1 MRILWVKAGKI
12 LPVDTGGKIRSF
24 NLLKHLARRNDFTL
38 LSYYDGPQDKQY
50 EEEINRIVPTV
61 AVSTGAPESSAGQM
75 INYLKR
81 LPNSAPY
88 AVTKFTSNK
97 VRSLISE
104 WDRQRRFDVL
114 VCDFLSASLNFEKR
128 LRTPVVLFQ
137 HNVESAL
144 WKRQAKHEASTVK
157 RLAFKME
164 SAKMSPYERAAVRRF
179 QHVIAVSDHDRE
191 LMSAMTDASR
201 ISVVPTGVDLAEYG
215 ALTKKPRPLNE
226 ESNVLFLGSMD
237 WEANI
242 DGVDFFCR
250 DVWPSVKAAVP
261 AAKFWVVGR
270 NPPPRI
276 ATRASDSIVVT
287 GRVDS
292 VLPYLHDAAVFVVP
306 LRIGGGTRLKIYEAM
321 AAGKATVSTTI
332 GAEGLDV
339 HHGEDIL
346 LADDAESFA
355 ASVVD
360 LLKDNEKRTRLGEN
374 AARLAAQYDWAIISE
389 RFEKILVQATEV
401 ASPQPVTLDVAA
413 GNA

>member
-1 MRILWVKAGKI
+1 M
-12 LPVDTGGKIRSF
+12 PVDTGGKIRSF
-24 NLLKHLARRNDFTL
+24 NLLKHLAARNDFTL

-50 EEEINRIVPTV
+50 EEEINRIVPTI
-61 AVSTGAPESSAGQM
+61 AVNTGTPESSAGQM
-75 INYLKR
+75 INYFKR
-81 LPNSAPY
+81 LPNAAPY
-88 AVTKFTSNK
+88 AVTKFTSPRVK
-97 VRSLISE
+97 SLISQ
-104 WDRQRRFDVL
+104 WDQQHRFDVL
-114 VCDFLSASLNFEKR
+114 VCDFLSASLNFEKS

-144 WKRQAKHEASTVK
+144 WQRQAKHEANLFK
-157 RLAFKME
+157 RLAFKLE
-164 SAKMSPYERAAVRRF
+164 SAKMSAYERAAVRRF
-179 QHVIAVSDHDRE
+179 RHVIAVSDHDRE
-191 LMSAMTDASR
+191 LMSAMTDKSR

-215 ALTKKPRPLNE
+215 ALTKKPRPQNDE
-226 ESNVLFLGSMD
+226 PNVLFLGSMD

-250 DVWPSVKAAVP
+250 DVWPVVKAAVP

-276 ATRASDSIVVT
+276 VTRASDSIVVT

-321 AAGKATVSTTI
+321 AAGKASVSTTI

-339 HHGEDIL
+339 HHADDIL

-360 LLKDNEKRTRLGEN
+360 LLRNDGKRSRLGEN
-374 AARLAAQYDWAIISE
+374 AARLAAQYDWAIISQ
-389 RFEKILVQATEV
+389 RFENILAQAATV
-401 ASPQPVTLDVAA
+401 ASPQPATLDVAA

>member
-1 MRILWVKAGKI
+1 MRLLWVKAGKI

-24 NLLKHLARRNDFTL
+24 NLLKHLAARNDFTL

-50 EEEINRIVPTV
+50 EEEINRIVPTI
-61 AVSTGAPESSAGQM
+61 AVNTGTPESSAGQM
-75 INYLKR
+75 INYFKR
-81 LPNSAPY
+81 LPNAAPY
-88 AVTKFTSNK
+88 AVTKFTSPRVK
-97 VRSLISE
+97 SLISQ
-104 WDRQRRFDVL
+104 WDQQHRFDVL
-114 VCDFLSASLNFEKR
+114 VCDFLSASLNFEKS

-144 WKRQAKHEASTVK
+144 WQRQAKHEANLFK
-157 RLAFKME
+157 RLAFKLE
-164 SAKMSPYERAAVRRF
+164 SAKMSAYERAAVRRF
-179 QHVIAVSDHDRE
+179 RHVIAVSDHDRE
-191 LMSAMTDASR
+191 LMSAMTDKSR

-215 ALTKKPRPLNE
+215 ALTKKPRPQNDE
-226 ESNVLFLGSMD
+226 PNVLFLGSMD

-250 DVWPSVKAAVP
+250 DVWPVVKAAVP

-276 ATRASDSIVVT
+276 VTRASDSIVVT

-321 AAGKATVSTTI
+321 AAGKASVSTTI

-339 HHGEDIL
+339 HHADDIL

-360 LLKDNEKRTRLGEN
+360 LLRNDGKRSRLGEN
-374 AARLAAQYDWAIISE
+374 AARLAAQYDWAIISQ
-389 RFEKILVQATEV
+389 RFENILAQAATV
-401 ASPQPVTLDVAA
+401 ASPQPATLDVAA

>member
-24 NLLKHLARRNDFTL
+24 NLLKHLAGRNEFTL
-38 LSYYDGPQDKQY
+38 LSYYDGPQDKHY

-61 AVSTGAPESSAGQM
+61 AVNTGTPESSTGQI
-75 INYLKR
+75 INYFKR
-81 LPNSAPY
+81 LPNPAPY
-88 AVTKFTSNK
+88 AVTKFTSPRVK
-97 VRSLISE
+97 SLISQ
-104 WDRQRRFDVL
+104 WDQQQRFDVL
-114 VCDFLSASLNFEKR
+114 VCDFLSASLNFEKS

-144 WKRQAKHEASTVK
+144 WQRQAKHEANLLK
-157 RLAFKME
+157 RFAFKIE
-164 SAKMSPYERAAVRRF
+164 SAKMNAYERAAVRRF
-179 QHVIAVSDHDRE
+179 RHVIAVSDHDRE
-191 LMSAMTDASR
+191 LMSAMTDKSR

-215 ALTKKPRPLNE
+215 ALTKTAPPRNNE
-226 ESNVLFLGSMD
+226 PNVLFLGSMD

-250 DVWPSVKAAVP
+250 DVWPAVKAAVP
-261 AAKFWVVGR
+261 AAKFCVVGR
-270 NPPPRI
+270 NPTPRI
-276 ATRASDSIVVT
+276 STRASESIVVT

-292 VLPYLHDAAVFVVP
+292 VLPYLHEAAVFVVP

-339 HHGEDIL
+339 HHAEDIL
-346 LADDAESFA
+346 LADDSQSFA
-355 ASVVD
+355 AAVIE
-360 LLKDNEKRTRLGEN
+360 LLRNEEKRTRLGGN
-374 AARLAAQYDWAIISE
+374 AARLAAQYDWAIISQ
-389 RFEKILVQATEV
+389 RFENILAQASTV
-401 ASPQPVTLDVAA
+401 ASPQPAALDVAA